1 MMDNNYDIA
10 VDQSALTRIDAL
22 RQSGAGDFN
31 AQTLLRVAVDGG
43 GCSGFQYRI
52 EPAKEI
58 GNDDIVLENAVV
70 VDEISAQYLK
80 GSTIKFQDDLMSA
93 MFVVDNPNA
102 TSSCGCSTS
111 FSVDIDK
118 LG

>member
-1 MMDNNYDIA
+1 MDEKHNIA
-10 VDQSALTRIDAL
+10 VDQSALQRIEAL
-22 RQSGAGDFN
+22 RQGGSDDFSEK
-31 AQTLLRVAVDGG
+31 TLLRVAVDGG

-52 EPAKEI
+52 EAADDV
-58 GNDDIVLENAVV
+58 NDDDIVLNEAVV

-93 MFVVDNPNA
+93 MFIVDNPNA
-102 TSSCGCSTS
+102 TSSCGCQAS
-111 FSVDIDK
+111 FSIDVDK